1 MSHLNDWVYVSQDEK
16 PYVNFEESLEV
27 DQVAAGYVPVRST
40 LDVFDFLR
48 EAVGLTSPRGRA
60 VICHGTY
67 GTGKSRLCTV
77 LARLFRDGFDCPAL
91 QPVWSRL
98 RARSQDAAIN
108 SLKQALVPVGKTWRR
123 WLVVPLYADGGGGRL
138 STAFVRGLL
147 KALRR
152 AGINDDV
159 LGKTIFHEA
168 ATRLKQLTEAGKEYK
183 PAPGSRLANV
193 EQMERALREDNSDD
207 ALKEFCDWHYR
218 ETVVNFNDYLR
229 ASGGAYEAHEIYP
242 LVAQKVQQHG
252 YDGILVIWD
261 EFGLALES
269 LMKGAQAGDR
279 DLHLEAISL
288 QDFVERACGNNDL
301 GKRVVFMAFTHMSL
315 TEYGQRSNLNE
326 TDRNRLETVAARFRQ
341 PSIFIRLSVTE
352 MEGYHLLGDAE
363 SDEDR

>member
-77 LARLFRDGFDCPAL
+77 LARLFHDGFACSAL
-91 QPVWSRL
+91 EQVWSRL
-98 RARSQDAAIN
+98 RSRGQESAVNALR
-108 SLKQALVPVGKTWRR
+108 QALVPSGRTWRP

-152 AGINDDV
+152 AGINEEV

-168 ATRLKQLTEAGKEYK
+168 AARLEQLIEKGKQYK
-183 PAPGSRLANV
+183 PATGSRLATA
-193 EQMERALREDNSDD
+193 EQMARALRQDFAEE
-207 ALKEFCDWHYR
+207 ALREFCDWHMR
-218 ETVVNFNDYLR
+218 ETVVDFFDYLR

-242 LVAQKVQQHG
+242 LVAERLQLHG
-252 YDGILVIWD
+252 YDGILIIWT
-261 EFGLALES
+261 S
-269 LMKGAQAGDR
+269 
-279 DLHLEAISL
+279 S
-288 QDFVERACGNNDL
+288 VSPWN
-301 GKRVVFMAFTHMSL
+301 
-315 TEYGQRSNLNE
+315 RS
-326 TDRNRLETVAARFRQ
+326 
-341 PSIFIRLSVTE
+341 
-352 MEGYHLLGDAE
+352 
-363 SDEDR
+363 